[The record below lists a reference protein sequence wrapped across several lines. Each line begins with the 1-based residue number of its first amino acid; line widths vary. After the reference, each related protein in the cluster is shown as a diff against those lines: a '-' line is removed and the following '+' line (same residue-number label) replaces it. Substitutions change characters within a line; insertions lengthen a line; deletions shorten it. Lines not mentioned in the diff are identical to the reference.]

1 LATAYGIVKQHHG
14 WIEVSTAV
22 GVGSAFTLFLPA
34 IESPGPLNARGED
47 SHHSTGGK
55 ETILL
60 VEDEATVRLLT
71 RRLLEKFGYTVHE
84 AASGRAALE
93 MCRSLS
99 PAVDLLLTDIIMPEG
114 VTGRDL
120 ADQLRATNPQLKVIF
135 TSGYSG
141 DILGHDTEVV
151 RQTNSRFLAKPCSP
165 QLLLE
170 TIRQYLDGV
179 PLTGS

>member
-1 LATAYGIVKQHHG
+1 M
-14 WIEVSTAV
+14 
-22 GVGSAFTLFLPA
+22 
-34 IESPGPLNARGED
+34 
-47 SHHSTGGK
+47 
-55 ETILL
+55 
-60 VEDEATVRLLT
+60 
-71 RRLLEKFGYTVHE
+71 LEKFGYTVHE